1 MNIKK
6 NGWIIIAAVLLA
18 PFPLLSDSAWK
29 VKKNK
34 NGILIET
41 RKADGY
47 AVEEFKA
54 TATLDMPFDKAV
66 EILRDVQNYRLW
78 MYKLV
83 TAKTINESSPHSKI
97 IYMKIDLPWPAKDRD
112 MYLQTTEKIDR
123 QNGVFEINNIGL
135 GGYPET
141 ECIRMTKV
149 TITWILTGDGTDKH
163 KTHVLYS
170 SKGDPAGKLPAWICN
185 LGNVDGPFENLS
197 NLKYKYK
204 KN

>member
-1 MNIKK
+1 MKIK
-6 NGWIIIAAVLLA
+6 NSCWIVMALVMLV
-18 PFPLLSDSAWK
+18 PFPLFSDGPWK
-29 VKKNK
+29 VKKSK
-34 NGILIET
+34 NGITVET

-47 AVEEFKA
+47 EVEEFKA
-54 TATLDMPFDKAV
+54 TTTLDMPFDRAV

-83 TAKTINESSPHSKI
+83 IAKTISEATPYSKI

-112 MYLQTTEKIDR
+112 MYLQATEKIDR
-123 QNGVFEINNIGL
+123 QKRIFEINNTGL

-141 ECIRMTKV
+141 ECIRMKKV
-149 TITWILTGDGTDKH
+149 TITWVLTGDGTDNN
-163 KTHVLYS
+163 KTHVVYS
-170 SKGDPAGKLPAWICN
+170 SKGDPGGKLPAWICN

-197 NLKYKYK
+197 NLKSQHK